1 MSEDLRYYF
10 FDHDAEEH
18 PPIPADEGWKQMQQL
33 LDKELPLS
41 SKGRHG
47 RQLFFAAAILFGIAF
62 LITSLPLQTYFE
74 QRKVSTSVKDKP
86 DAKETYLSLITEQNG
101 HNEAFLQK
109 ATAAIDQ
116 KNFQENN
123 TGIGQHLL
131 PSLNEYNNVVSQ
143 LTPSL
148 HNEYTVMENNSGSK
162 SLPNAGSITAHETF
176 ANTTI
181 PDTGDNVNENEMVKK
196 KKGVKNNYKDW
207 QFNAGTAVNV
217 SFSNT
222 LQSLRP
228 YPFAELKYQFSPRF
242 FASASVALFSPAGTK
257 ASGIKKTVY
266 VNDTSYN
273 VSNYNETLNYTRL
286 TYADAGLT
294 GGIKINKQIS
304 IHSGIQFSRL
314 LNTKTNTSLVPYDF
328 DMNRVNM
335 TGQDVSMLPPTP
347 SAAPVYNN
355 RIDVQKFDIRYVAGI
370 NYDLKKISLSL
381 QYQGGIKPVVKGDAV
396 TADKNKMITLKAAYR
411 FK

>member
-33 LDKELPLS
+33 LDKELPLAS
-41 SKGRHG
+41 RTRRG
-47 RQLFFAAAILFGIAF
+47 RQLFFAAATLIGIAF

-74 QRKVSTSVKDKP
+74 QRKVITSIKEKP
-86 DAKETYLSLITEQNG
+86 DTKETYHSLITKQNG
-101 HNEAFLQK
+101 RNRASLQK
-109 ATAAIDQ
+109 ATVFI
-116 KNFQENN
+116 QENASVN
-123 TGIGQHLL
+123 NDLISQHLL
-131 PSLNEYNNVVSQ
+131 PSLNEHNNIVSQ

-148 HNEYTVMENNSGSK
+148 YNEHTVIEDNSKRK
-162 SLPNAGSITAHETF
+162 SLPGVASIIA
-176 ANTTI
+176 
-181 PDTGDNVNENEMVKK
+181 PDTSANKIILNAVDNNNEKDVLKK
-196 KKGVKNNYKDW
+196 KKDVNNNNQSW
-207 QFNAGTAVNV
+207 QLTAGTAVNL
-217 SFSNT
+217 SLNST

-228 YPFAELKYQFSPRF
+228 YPFAELKYHFSPRF
-242 FASASVALFSPAGTK
+242 FAGASVALFSPVGSK
-257 ASGIKKTVY
+257 ASGVKKTVY

-286 TYADAGLT
+286 TYADIGLM
-294 GGIKINKQIS
+294 GGIKISKQIS

-314 LNTKTNTSLVPYDF
+314 LNAKTNTSLDPYDF

-370 NYDLKKISLSL
+370 NYNLKKISLSL
-381 QYQGGIKPVVKGDAV
+381 QYQGGINPVLKGDAV

-411 FK
+411 LK